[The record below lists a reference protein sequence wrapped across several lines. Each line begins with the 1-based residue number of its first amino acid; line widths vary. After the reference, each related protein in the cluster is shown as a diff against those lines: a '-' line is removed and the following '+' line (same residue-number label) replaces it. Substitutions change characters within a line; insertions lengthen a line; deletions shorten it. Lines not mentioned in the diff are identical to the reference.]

1 MSAADWEDL
10 KEELCTELLRGKE
23 NGEAELETM
32 ARILWLER
40 ERYLT
45 LTISERLQ
53 QFFKAAL
60 EAVEKPVNPPVGGER
75 GADSDKS
82 KLLKWKTRSRSLG
95 APPTSRALRKGRL
108 HPSHAGRAVGLVA
121 IKREEHPGPS
131 LLETHLAPCL
141 ISMSTS
147 SRSMPGAVSGRLS
160 SDPYLNL
167 F

>member
-10 KEELCTELLRGKE
+10 KEEICAELLLGKE
-23 NGEAELETM
+23 NGEAEPETM
-32 ARILWLER
+32 GRILWLER

-45 LTISERLQ
+45 LPISERLQ

-95 APPTSRALRKGRL
+95 APPTSQALRKGRL

-121 IKREEHPGPS
+121 IKREEHPRRRRRIFGAGPPKDAAICKTTGGNELGGS
-131 LLETHLAPCL
+131 AFQAEASP
-141 ISMSTS
+141 
-147 SRSMPGAVSGRLS
+147 
-160 SDPYLNL
+160 N
-167 F
+167 